1 MSTCPSSCTG
11 TCPEIVPVE
20 ITQNIISFASGN
32 GVEYVY
38 EATGDGTTTEYTLA
52 STPLLILGISI
63 GGVDQPTGAYTLA
76 GAVLTFDDAPADG
89 EDILVRCLTA
99 GS

>member
-1 MSTCPSSCTG
+1 
-11 TCPEIVPVE
+11 VE
-20 ITQNIISFASGN
+20 ITQNIISFAGGN